1 MHNDSESPAPPPVLG
16 YQGPRSGKTVTVAWC
31 ADAGEA
37 ELLCGE
43 LHAAGVPAAAM
54 NQHTV
59 ALGPYGGNSSVEVQV
74 PVEDRDHA
82 AGVLARLPDRS
93 AVEPEPEPVDGSAEF
108 TTDEQGA
115 RVPLAVVAAF
125 ATAQEMLE
133 TAAAMGSARI
143 PTYLPNLVPRK
154 QGAEALPPVFRVRVA
169 REDLARARQV
179 LEESPDPDE
188 PRCPQCA
195 SWRVH
200 RQGGGLL
207 AWLGSWFGS
216 GESARGVQAWQCV
229 RCGHEFTWG
238 NPRAHFEVVIDG
250 PDRAAQQGAPQATP
264 AGATSNCSSSV
275 EPRMAAVETSP
286 PAITRATSSK

>member
-1 MHNDSESPAPPPVLG
+1 VLG

-74 PVEDRDHA
+74 PVEDRDRA

-93 AVEPEPEPVDGSAEF
+93 AVEPEPEPADGSAEF
-108 TTDEQGA
+108 ATDGQGV
-115 RVPLAVVAAF
+115 RVPLAVVAEF

-133 TAAAMGSARI
+133 AAAALGSARV
-143 PTYLPNLVPRK
+143 PMYLPNLVPRK
-154 QGAEALPPVFRVRVA
+154 QAAEATPPVFRVRVA
-169 REDLARARQV
+169 EGDLTRARQV

-188 PRCPQCA
+188 PRCPRCA

-207 AWLGSWFGS
+207 GWLRSWFGG
-216 GESARGVQAWQCV
+216 GENARGVQAWQCV
-229 RCGHEFTWG
+229 RCGHAFTWG
-238 NPRAHFEVVIDG
+238 NPRAHFEVVIGD
-250 PDRAAQQGAPQATP
+250 PDRAAQQGAAQATP
-264 AGATSNCSSSV
+264 PATGSNCSSSV
-275 EPRMAAVETSP
+275 EPRMAVVETSP